1 MDDWK
6 SNSRMTLQKEI
17 TLSKNHV
24 DTLIRHAKQNEPNES
39 CAILFGKNN
48 NGQFS
53 ITDVFLTKN
62 TEPSPVN
69 FTISNEDLIK
79 AYKESEEKNLEVIAI
94 FHSHPNSV
102 AYPSS
107 TDRQYME
114 VNPVPW
120 IIYSNTNNEFRAYI
134 LESTIIPVNV
144 TIL

>member
-1 MDDWK
+1 
-6 SNSRMTLQKEI
+6 MTLQKKI

-39 CAILFGKNN
+39 CAILFGKNDSE
-48 NGQFS
+48 QFLT
-53 ITDVFLTKN
+53 IDVFLTKN
-62 TEPSPVN
+62 IEPSPIN
-69 FTISNEDLIK
+69 FTISNDDLIK
-79 AYKESEEKNLEVIAI
+79 AYEESEKKNLEVIAI
-94 FHSHPNSV
+94 FHSHPNSA

-120 IIYSNTNNEFRAYI
+120 VIYSNTSNEFRAYI